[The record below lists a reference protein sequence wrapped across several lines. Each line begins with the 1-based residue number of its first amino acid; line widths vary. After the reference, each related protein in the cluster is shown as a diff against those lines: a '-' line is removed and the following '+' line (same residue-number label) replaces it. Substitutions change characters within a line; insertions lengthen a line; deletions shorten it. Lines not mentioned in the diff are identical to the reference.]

1 MKVEKKLLLPL
12 NIQLFADGE
21 GEGEGGT
28 PKTYSEEEYKKIQED
43 YAKMKASFDKASSE
57 LAEEKKRNKA
67 KMSEDEKRKADDE
80 EKQKQ
85 FDEMSKKLKRFELK
99 ASLSKS
105 FADTEIDDI
114 VEAIIENDSNKL
126 AELISKSHEE
136 YKKKV
141 TEEAKKTFSK
151 SSKVPGGNGEGQDDE
166 DEKTKLIED
175 LAKSQSKDK
184 PNSNNSAWSNYKSR
198 N

>member
-184 PNSNNSAWSNYKSR
+184 TNSNNTAWGNYKSR
-198 N
+198 H

>member
-166 DEKTKLIED
+166 DEKTKLIEE

-184 PNSNNSAWSNYKSR
+184 TNSNNTAWSNYKSR
-198 N
+198 H

>member
-184 PNSNNSAWSNYKSR
+184 TNSNNSAWSNYKSR
-198 N
+198 H